1 MFLLLTLNIF
11 TPFPSVSIV
20 YFEQENVTEALTH
33 FLISCHCLLLITL
46 KTSGDQ
52 RYYDIF
58 RGIKRE
64 NWEEMDEAHSTLSGI
79 FNF

>member
-11 TPFPSVSIV
+11 TPFPSISIV
-20 YFEQENVTEALTH
+20 YFEQVNVTEALTH
-33 FLISCHCLLLITL
+33 FLISCHLITFDHPE
-46 KTSGDQ
+46 SGNQ